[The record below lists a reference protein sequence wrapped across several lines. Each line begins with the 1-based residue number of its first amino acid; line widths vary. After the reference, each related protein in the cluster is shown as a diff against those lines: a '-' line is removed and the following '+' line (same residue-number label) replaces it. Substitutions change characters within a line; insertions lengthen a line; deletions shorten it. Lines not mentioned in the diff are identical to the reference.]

1 MRIESEMKMKQK
13 IHPLYWLIILT
24 APLALWGKMLIL
36 PTFDDWNTLSS
47 PNFDPEWTKYF
58 LSFTSV
64 WRPFDAA
71 FGYLYSL
78 CPGWYPRLS
87 HLVIMAGHLVN
98 TWLVCLLCRQLST
111 GRQARAIATTLFYL
125 SPCVAATVWACDA
138 LNQTYSQLWGL
149 LAVVVYLRTKGWQ
162 RYLSWF
168 VLVFMAV
175 LSKENGLAWAVVP
188 PIVEWGMKG
197 GYKREQLQSLFLR
210 MLFGLLIAGIYAAIR
225 LSLPHTGDYNP
236 DYQTFDI
243 VRKVKEVGML
253 LVNTTMAV
261 DLISILHAP
270 SRNLLTGVATVALSL
285 PFLWLGYLRR
295 PQLYFTP
302 KGLSLTAS
310 AVIVVS
316 PNLLLSLSMMNAYAS
331 LGMAAVLTAY
341 LIDSQK
347 QKRAIGYAFLLYL
360 LSALAVEVHA
370 WYCSWQSGLM
380 GRELSQE
387 VIRKT
392 GEPVD
397 RVSFIIVEDDY
408 PKFSSFCVVPSDAMG
423 WGFEVQHENR
433 YQWPREVVQV
443 RVGSETTDTEID
455 SLAQRAFDDGYDCV
469 WTIRHKDITVKKK

>member
-1 MRIESEMKMKQK
+1 MKQK
-13 IHPLYWLIILT
+13 IHPLYWLVFLT
-24 APLALWGKMLIL
+24 APLALWGKWLIL

-47 PNFDPEWTKYF
+47 PNMDPEWAKYF

-78 CPGWYPRLS
+78 CPEWYPRLS

-98 TWLVCLLCRQLST
+98 TLLVYLLCRQLSI
-111 GRQARAIATTLFYL
+111 GRQARAIATTFFYL
-125 SPCVAATVWACDA
+125 SPCVAATVWACDS

-149 LAVVVYLRTKGWQ
+149 LAVLLYLRTKGWR
-162 RYLSWF
+162 RYLSWLI
-168 VLVFMAV
+168 LVFLAV

-197 GYKREQLQSLFLR
+197 GCQREQLRPLFR
-210 MLFGLLIAGIYAAIR
+210 EFMFGAFIAIAYATIR

-243 VRKVKEVGML
+243 VRKAKEIGML

-270 SRNLLTGVATVALSL
+270 SRNLLLGALTVLLSL
-285 PFLWLGYLRR
+285 PFLWMVFLRR
-295 PQLYFTP
+295 PGLYFTE
-302 KGLSLTAS
+302 KGLSLAVS
-310 AVIVVS
+310 ALIVVS
-316 PNLLLSLSMMNAYAS
+316 PNILLSLSMMNAYAS
-331 LGMAAVLTAY
+331 LGMAAVLTGY
-341 LIDSQK
+341 LIDCQER
-347 QKRAIGYAFLLYL
+347 KRPITIAFLLYL
-360 LSALAVEVHA
+360 VSALIVEVHA
-370 WYCSWQSGLM
+370 WYCSWQSGLL
-380 GRELSQE
+380 GRELSQK
-387 VIRKT
+387 VIRMT

-397 RVSFIIVEDDY
+397 RVTFIIVEDDY

-423 WGFEVQHENR
+423 WGFEVQHENH
-433 YQWPREVVQV
+433 YQWPSEVVQV
-443 RVGSETTDTEID
+443 RVGREATENEID
-455 SLAQRAFDDGYDCV
+455 SLTQVAFGEGFDCV